1 MHEKVACYS
10 FLTHAVRICRKHPLD
25 ALTDHTIALDW
36 AKKARERNRE
46 FAGRLERACERVRRV
61 LDNNINRRE
70 LRRAGR
76 DFMRERERLL
86 DELMFANP

>member
-1 MHEKVACYS
+1 MSSRNKKHKCMTSPTCANPKISYLS
-10 FLTHAVRICRKHPLD
+10 FDLISYNAKLD
-25 ALTDHTIALDW
+25 FNPDSI
-36 AKKARERNRE
+36 N
-46 FAGRLERACERVRRV
+46 RV

-76 DFMRERERLL
+76 DFMRERQRLL